1 VAPTSYGVPQRT
13 ATGFDSKRLQMLLA
27 VLEKRAGLR
36 LGQYDV
42 FVNVA
47 GGVRIDEPAAD
58 LGMAVAIASSLKD
71 MPVRADAAVIGEVG
85 LGGEIRS
92 IHQMDKRLAEAKK
105 LGFQRVVIP
114 PKNVQS
120 TRVPAG
126 LTVVEVESVQEALAV
141 LLGEGGGR

>member
-1 VAPTSYGVPQRT
+1 
-13 ATGFDSKRLQMLLA
+13 
-27 VLEKRAGLR
+27 
-36 LGQYDV
+36 
-42 FVNVA
+42 
-47 GGVRIDEPAAD
+47 
-58 LGMAVAIASSLKD
+58 